1 LGAILNHRS
10 TEPGTLRRAILAAI
24 KWFAAPRRIPLFAD
38 ATRIES
44 VFSLAYAASGR
55 FFPEFCRMNA
65 SIDAAKGKIGLFRCG
80 ETRRSA
86 ASNFF
91 ARGRRFCVLALAL
104 LFLTPQALPDKS
116 DVISV
121 PFRTAQSMILVDARV
136 NDNRATLLVDTGAN
150 HTIVSGK
157 AYGNAQFQVRNLHR
171 NDRGP
176 GMQGDALRLR
186 ANFALANRVWIS
198 HPVYVM
204 NVDELSRRFGTPVDG
219 LLGQDVLQ
227 EFRSVRINY
236 KARVIELEQ

>member
-1 LGAILNHRS
+1 
-10 TEPGTLRRAILAAI
+10 
-24 KWFAAPRRIPLFAD
+24 
-38 ATRIES
+38 
-44 VFSLAYAASGR
+44 
-55 FFPEFCRMNA
+55 MNA
-65 SIDAAKGKIGLFRCG
+65 STKVAKEKLSPLGRG
-80 ETRRSA
+80 ETRRFA
-86 ASNFF
+86 APNFF
-91 ARGRRFCVLALAL
+91 APGRRFCILALAL

-150 HTIVSGK
+150 HTIVSVK

-171 NDRGP
+171 NNQGL
-176 GMQGDALRLR
+176 GMQGDALSLR

-236 KARVIELEQ
+236 KAHVIELEQ